1 MYASKF
7 FTATTILT
15 FLLLIAVLVL
25 QALEMKAYE
34 MF

>member
-1 MYASKF
+1 MYASRV

-15 FLLLIAVLVL
+15 FLLLVAVLVL

>member
-7 FTATTILT
+7 FTACTTLT
-15 FLLLIAVLVL
+15 FLLLVAVLVL

>member
-1 MYASKF
+1 MYVSKI

-15 FLLLIAVLVL
+15 FLLLVAVLVL